1 MMPIGDAEAAHRY
14 RLMQAE
20 RMIEAW
26 RDYCA
31 GEGRSDAID
40 LADPAQA
47 AEFVRVWR
55 ARLAW
60 SGFAAGISEA
70 GQ

>member
-1 MMPIGDAEAAHRY
+1 MPTDDAADAQRY

-20 RMIEAW
+20 RMIQAW

-31 GEGRSDAID
+31 AEGRADAID
-40 LADPAQA
+40 ISDPVQA

-60 SGFAAGISEA
+60 NEFAAGIGED
-70 GQ
+70 GG

>member
-1 MMPIGDAEAAHRY
+1 MPINNAEDAHRY
-14 RLMQAE
+14 RLAQAE
-20 RMIEAW
+20 RMIQAW

-31 GEGRSDAID
+31 AEGRSAAID
-40 LADPAQA
+40 INDPVQA

-60 SGFAAGISEA
+60 NEFAAGIGE
-70 GQ
+70 GER

>member
-1 MMPIGDAEAAHRY
+1 MPIDDAADAHRY

-20 RMIEAW
+20 RMIQAW

-31 GEGRSDAID
+31 AEGRSEAID
-40 LADPAQA
+40 ISDPVQA

-60 SGFAAGISEA
+60 NEFAGGLSED
-70 GQ
+70 GE